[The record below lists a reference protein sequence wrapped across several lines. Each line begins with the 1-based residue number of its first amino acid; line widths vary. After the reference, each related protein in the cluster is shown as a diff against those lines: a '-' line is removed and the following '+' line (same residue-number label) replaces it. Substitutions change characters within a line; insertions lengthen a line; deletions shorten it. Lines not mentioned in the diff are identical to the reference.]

1 MSRSSSQ
8 AGSSRRFL
16 LRERTAEAHEA
27 LDRMIGPFDSLDA
40 YKRYLVG
47 IGAFRA
53 PIEARLRQALW
64 PAALETFPLQEFSL
78 LIQHDQEDLG
88 IVPPAFPADAG
99 AASDGREHSAAT
111 LLGTLYVL
119 EGSALGARLLYQR
132 AQALGLSESRGAR
145 HLAAQAM
152 RSDRWSRFLHTL
164 EAADAIEIDEVA
176 LASRAAFAEARE
188 AFRQALHGA

>member
-1 MSRSSSQ
+1 
-8 AGSSRRFL
+8 
-16 LRERTAEAHEA
+16 
-27 LDRMIGPFDSLDA
+27 MIGPFDSLDA

-78 LIQHDQEDLG
+78 LIQRDQEDLASCRPSPG
-88 IVPPAFPADAG
+88 STG
-99 AASDGREHSAAT
+99 AASDGREPSAARFWARCT
-111 LLGTLYVL
+111 FWKARRSALACSTSVPRRW
-119 EGSALGARLLYQR
+119 GSAR
-132 AQALGLSESRGAR
+132 ATAHVIWPRR
-145 HLAAQAM
+145 PCAAIAG
-152 RSDRWSRFLHTL
+152 RVFLHTL

-176 LASRAAFAEARE
+176 LASRVAFAEARE